1 MSGREKGPSLFGFFA
16 RALGHKYFPGL
27 IREAPI
33 LSMDEKRR
41 LAVASGDDPAVF
53 DTVEPV
59 FERLLGEATA
69 GIRNGP
75 AVLQPD
81 WSKGERAVFT
91 TRYLVEE
98 FDSTG
103 PLGLLATGL
112 LDEALAGFRL
122 LGLDEHA
129 DAVAKLLAS
138 GFDADSTDDDADV
151 LDFAEDWY
159 NLEDADP
166 ARAAYIRS
174 HPDEFRT

>member
-1 MSGREKGPSLFGFFA
+1 VSEREGPGLRTLLGRIIGLKLRPEQISREDPSVTQAVDPLFE
-16 RALGHKYFPGL
+16 RL
-27 IREAPI
+27 IREA
-33 LSMDEKRR
+33 RR
-41 LAVASGDDPAVF
+41 GQRDGP
-53 DTVEPV
+53 VE
-59 FERLLGEATA
+59 
-69 GIRNGP
+69 
-75 AVLQPD
+75 LQPN
-81 WSKGERAVFT
+81 WTAGERAVFT

-129 DAVAKLLAS
+129 DLVAKLLAS
-138 GFDADSTDDDADV
+138 GFDADSTDDGADV

-166 ARAAYIRS
+166 ARAAYIQA
-174 HPDEFRT
+174 HPEEFRT

>member
-1 MSGREKGPSLFGFFA
+1 MSGREKSPSLLGLLA
-16 RALGHKYFPGL
+16 RLLG
-27 IREAPI
+27 
-33 LSMDEKRR
+33 LSGRPKNEQDPR
-41 LAVASGDDPAVF
+41 AVAAGDDPAVF

-59 FERLLGEATA
+59 YQRLLREAT
-69 GIRNGP
+69 GGREDTP
-75 AVLQPD
+75 AVLQPN
-81 WSKGERAVFT
+81 WSEGERAVFT

-98 FDSTG
+98 FDSSG

-129 DAVAKLLAS
+129 DTVAKLLAS

-166 ARAAYIRS
+166 ARAAYIEA
-174 HPDEFRT
+174 HPEEFRT